1 MSRAGCP
8 RIVPDPTIS
17 TDGYRE
23 LAVFQLIHHSRG
35 GAARRVPWP
44 HVFRCRPIIWSLSVE
59 VIVVTSPGGARSGRV
74 RRLAS
79 GLPAHDEILRVSP
92 ASPVGGTYLYAGEL
106 RCSVARSRGW
116 QLHGQAGN
124 PALGKPWGN
133 TSTPGQDPAAQR
145 GCECFASVGLGSTSG
160 LASECETPRHQNA
173 FIGVVPQLLTGL
185 FLQ

>member
-92 ASPVGGTYLYAGEL
+92 ASPVGGTYLYAEEL

-124 PALGKPWGN
+124 PALG
-133 TSTPGQDPAAQR
+133 SPGVIQVRPARTQPPKGPVSALLR
-145 GCECFASVGLGSTSG
+145 WDWDRRLVWRAS
-160 LASECETPRHQNA
+160 ARPPRHQNA

>member
-44 HVFRCRPIIWSLSVE
+44 HVFRCRPIICSLSVE
-59 VIVVTSPGGARSGRV
+59 VIVVTSPGGARAGRE

-106 RCSVARSRGW
+106 RCSVARSRSYDRPVFAIMGTTSKQMGENKDAFSISFVQGMCRRSFPVC
-116 QLHGQAGN
+116 QLGCIRVRCRIQQAGR
-124 PALGKPWGN
+124 PVRKLKRSKYG
-133 TSTPGQDPAAQR
+133 
-145 GCECFASVGLGSTSG
+145 
-160 LASECETPRHQNA
+160 
-173 FIGVVPQLLTGL
+173 
-185 FLQ
+185 